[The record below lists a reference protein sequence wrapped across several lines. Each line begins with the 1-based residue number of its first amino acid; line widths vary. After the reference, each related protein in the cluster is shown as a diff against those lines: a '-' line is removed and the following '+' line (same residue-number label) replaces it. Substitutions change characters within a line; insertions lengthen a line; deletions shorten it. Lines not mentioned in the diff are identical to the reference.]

1 MLARAELCNCAILG
15 VRFSLLVFHLYKYVK
30 DGYLKFI
37 ISLHLCDLMRNEN
50 RESDFIFYFFNVC
63 FISSFIPLYVHAH
76 FITMYIQQSFTS
88 LAADFEQR

>member
-15 VRFSLLVFHLYKYVK
+15 VRFSLLVFHLYKICK
-30 DGYLKFI
+30 RWLLKFI

-63 FISSFIPLYVHAH
+63 FISSFIPLYVHAP

>member
-15 VRFSLLVFHLYKYVK
+15 VRFSLLVFHLYEICKRWL
-30 DGYLKFI
+30 LKFI

-63 FISSFIPLYVHAH
+63 FISSFIPLC
-76 FITMYIQQSFTS
+76 SRS
-88 LAADFEQR
+88 LYNNVYSAEFHISCC